1 MASTDDKTSHTWPD
15 RPLQADKSSQQT
27 ACDDSDNDGATH
39 NEANIVD
46 KMEKGDAPTDVIWV
60 EWEVDDPEN
69 PYNWG
74 TGKKWTTTWINC
86 IFTLLTAFT
95 GSAFAMGT
103 DSMMRDLDCSLE
115 LATLALSAFPLGFG
129 LAPLVLAPLSEVYG
143 RWPVYAGS
151 CFVYMM
157 FFLPMGLG
165 RNIATLIVAR
175 FINGLAGSTGSTLV
189 GGSVADLFE
198 ARDRGLPMSIFSLC
212 AFSGTGIGPAV
223 MGWVEQ
229 YLEWRWIQ
237 WIQMIMAGVL
247 LVAILLFTHE
257 TRGSAILSKRAAR
270 LRKETGDERY
280 QCRSDLERAS
290 FVTLVKVSLL
300 RPLILLTTEATVA
313 SFSLF
318 IAFGW
323 GIMYLSLR
331 AVPLVFGNVYGFS
344 IGQIGLVFLS
354 IVVGGF
360 IGYVTNYIQE
370 YLYRLK
376 VADKGPEARL
386 YAAMAGGV
394 IFPIGTIIFAFAS
407 GRGHWMGPVIGLVLV
422 FLGIFTM
429 YLATFSYLADVYSL
443 YASSAM
449 SGQSLCRNLFG
460 FAFPMF
466 TTQMYNK
473 LTYQWASFL
482 AGCLGLLLAA
492 CPFVLYWYG
501 PKIRQHSRFAKELE
515 RLKAAQT

>member
-1 MASTDDKTSHTWPD
+1 MATLETSRIKDEEWQEKPSRDEGSHKTAFTDS
-15 RPLQADKSSQQT
+15 AS
-27 ACDDSDNDGATH
+27 DSGATTT
-39 NEANIVD
+39 NEPQAVTDQTKAGDVPSDVIYLEWEAN
-46 KMEKGDAPTDVIWV
+46 
-60 EWEVDDPEN
+60 DPDN

-74 TGKKWTTTWINC
+74 GRKKWTTTWINC

-103 DSMMRDLDCSLE
+103 DSMMAELDCSLE

-143 RWPVYAGS
+143 RWPVYTGS

-157 FFLPMGLG
+157 FFLPMALG
-165 RNIATLIVAR
+165 PNIASVIVAR

-198 ARDRGLPMSIFSLC
+198 ARDRG
-212 AFSGTGIGPAV
+212 TGIGPAV

-229 YLEWRWIQ
+229 KLGWRWIH

-247 LVAILLFTHE
+247 LLAIIFLTHE

-270 LRKETGDERY
+270 MRKETGDNRY
-280 QCRSDLERAS
+280 QCRSDVERAS
-290 FVTLVKVSLL
+290 LVTLVKVSLL
-300 RPLILLTTEATVA
+300 RPLTLLCTEATVA

-331 AVPLVFGNVYGFS
+331 AVPLVYGNLYGFS
-344 IGQIGLVFLS
+344 IGQIGLVFLA

-360 IGYVTNYIQE
+360 IGYGTNYYQE
-370 YLYRLK
+370 HLYRK
-376 VADKGPEARL
+376 YHAIKGPEARL

-394 IFPIGTIIFAFAS
+394 IFPIGTLIFAFAS
-407 GRGHWMGPVIGLVLV
+407 GRGHWMGPTIGLVLV

-466 TTQMYNK
+466 TDAMYRK

-482 AGCLGLLLAA
+482 AACLGLLLAA
-492 CPFVLYWYG
+492 VPFVLYRFG
-501 PKIRQHSRFAKELE
+501 PKIRQHPSPTIRGAN
-515 RLKAAQT
+515 

>member
-1 MASTDDKTSHTWPD
+1 MA
-15 RPLQADKSSQQT
+15 
-27 ACDDSDNDGATH
+27 G
-39 NEANIVD
+39 
-46 KMEKGDAPTDVIWV
+46 
-60 EWEVDDPEN
+60 
-69 PYNWG
+69 
-74 TGKKWTTTWINC
+74 
-86 IFTLLTAFT
+86 TLL
-95 GSAFAMGT
+95 
-103 DSMMRDLDCSLE
+103 
-115 LATLALSAFPLGFG
+115 
-129 LAPLVLAPLSEVYG
+129 
-143 RWPVYAGS
+143 
-151 CFVYMM
+151 
-157 FFLPMGLG
+157 
-165 RNIATLIVAR
+165 IAI
-175 FINGLAGSTGSTLV
+175 
-189 GGSVADLFE
+189 
-198 ARDRGLPMSIFSLC
+198 IF
-212 AFSGTGIGPAV
+212 
-223 MGWVEQ
+223 
-229 YLEWRWIQ
+229 
-237 WIQMIMAGVL
+237 
-247 LVAILLFTHE
+247 FTHE

-280 QCRSDLERAS
+280 QCRHDLERAS
-290 FVTLVKVSLL
+290 FAMLVKVSLL
-300 RPLILLTTEATVA
+300 RPLVLLTTEATVA

-331 AVPLVFGNVYGFS
+331 AVPLVFGNIYGFS
-344 IGQIGLVFLS
+344 TGQVGLVFLS

-360 IGYVTNYIQE
+360 IGYGTNYLQE
-370 YLYRLK
+370 YMYRRK
-376 VADKGPEARL
+376 VAKKGPEARL
-386 YAAMAGGV
+386 YAAMAGGLT
-394 IFPIGTIIFAFAS
+394 FPIGCLIFAFSS

-473 LTYQWASFL
+473 LTYQCPDKPHLTPEEFDAMAHFRASFL

-515 RLKAAQT
+515 RLKAAQS